1 MLDDILKQIKQIQPT
16 YKATLPLSKKEVE
29 YYPFKIKDQKIISII
44 AQEKNIGIILKN
56 LCILLKNCS
65 NLTNIEDLY
74 LPDLEF
80 LFLQIRSKSVEEEI
94 KLKIDKTP
102 PVYGTLNVNEI
113 QFKDGKLNDTII
125 TDSGAILEV
134 QQPKVKDYFD
144 IEKIDD
150 NIFVKKVIKSLS
162 INKFRYDLTL
172 LKNEE
177 LTKIIEELCT
187 KDNKK
192 ILNFIKES
200 PKLFYILDTGE
211 EKIKLEGLLR
221 FFT

>member
-134 QQPKVKDYFD
+134 HQPKVKDYFD

>member
-125 TDSGAILEV
+125 TYSGAILEV